1 MAINYF
7 RHSASKKG
15 PTACCWHCCTLYK
28 CPRHFSKSAS
38 YSVPAG
44 SSSRGGDVVVY
55 VKQPSLQ
62 TPLCFCA
69 YFCLYGPFNCIS
81 FHKFSRQLSAF
92 SLCSSGL
99 IFALL
104 VLSVQAGNEWSEQS
118 PKLLSSELKATTTT
132 SPFNYCIFLKVLRL
146 SSPRAHFHVVG
157 MLRFKFLT

>member
-1 MAINYF
+1 MRCGGVYGEGCSSLRCRVFI
-7 RHSASKKG
+7 
-15 PTACCWHCCTLYK
+15 TAVWVFISEKLG
-28 CPRHFSKSAS
+28 CP
-38 YSVPAG
+38 VPVC
-44 SSSRGGDVVVY
+44 SPSRGGDVAGCCWE
-55 VKQPSLQ
+55 SL
-62 TPLCFCA
+62 PIPFYSALGVS
-69 YFCLYGPFNCIS
+69 FCLYGPFNCIS
-81 FHKFSRQLSAF
+81 FHKFCRQLSAF

-104 VLSVQAGNEWSEQS
+104 GLSVQAGNEWSEQS